1 MPAACR
7 LGDSSTGHGCFPPTT
22 VNGGV
27 ASKTSIQGA
36 MAAFIGSTHP
46 PHSCGTTVHAGRSIS
61 SGSGKT
67 FIEGSPAARIGDSIS
82 CGDAMGQ
89 GASKTFIG

>member
-7 LGDSSTGHGCFPPTT
+7 LGDLSTGHGCFPPTNI
-22 VNGGV
+22 NGKV
-27 ASKTSIQGA
+27 AAKTSIEGA
-36 MAAFIGSTHP
+36 KAAFVGSTHP
-46 PHSCGTTVHAGRSIS
+46 DHSCGTTVHAGRSIS

-67 FIEGSPAARIGDSIS
+67 FIEGAAAARIADSIN